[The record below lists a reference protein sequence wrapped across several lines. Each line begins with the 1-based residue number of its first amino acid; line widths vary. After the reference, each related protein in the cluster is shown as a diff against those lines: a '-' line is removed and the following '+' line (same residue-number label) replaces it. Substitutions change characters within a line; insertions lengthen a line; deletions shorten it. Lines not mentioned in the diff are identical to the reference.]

1 MPTLNVGVVAKSVS
15 EIGLLDTISTIVMFS
30 IIGYNLIIE

>member
-15 EIGLLDTISTIVMFS
+15 EIGLLDTISTIVMFAL
-30 IIGYNLIIE
+30 IGYYSLIE